1 MQRRLQPQSHSCQ
14 QQILAGHLCKGAF
27 SVSWISRG
35 AYASLAKIAGSAKLE
50 SEEFVYSTAIR
61 TTVRSRRSPWHE
73 CSTCR
78 NRGSCVATY
87 CNSEECSGAACPS
100 SSRCCLSCTTD
111 TNKKS

>member
-1 MQRRLQPQSHSCQ
+1 MQGCLLRILDLQRF
-14 QQILAGHLCKGAF
+14 LTVALCF
-27 SVSWISRG
+27 STLCC